1 MVPPASS
8 RIARASAWLALF
20 GFLCLPVLRAQDT
33 AAVSTTFWDISELL
47 DRLPDMSAFGS
58 SGPTDSLP
66 VRYYARP
73 HLGDFFH
80 RSYLRLPVGARVKVS
95 EHFELNTELESYFTH
110 GLRGGDAGYG
120 LSQVRVGGKYE
131 EVSTAQHPL
140 GWSTGLDLQ
149 TPLSRPP
156 IELTDGYRHVLP
168 YVAFS
173 EPLVPACNLVGYVS
187 LGADLISHTALPSN
201 FGSNQLHTDALTF
214 SIGATRDYKRF
225 KLALTGTWNTS
236 LLLSN
241 ENHNVFALRPDLLIP
256 IHGKRHRSD
265 HAHLLL
271 ILGGRAVH
279 GPDGTDLGLN
289 GSLRIEFAVQPG
301 RTDH

>member
-1 MVPPASS
+1 MAHLNLPRVS
-8 RIARASAWLALF
+8 RAGAWLALF
-20 GFLCLPVLRAQDT
+20 GMAFLPVIRAQDT
-33 AAVSTTFWDISELL
+33 AAVSTTFWDISDLL

-58 SGPTDSLP
+58 TGPTNSLP
-66 VRYYARP
+66 VRYYIRP
-73 HLGDFFH
+73 HLGDFIH
-80 RSYLRLPVGARVKVS
+80 RSYLRLPVGARVKIT
-95 EHFELNTELESYFTH
+95 EHLELHTELESYFTH
-110 GLRGGDAGYG
+110 GLKGSAGNG
-120 LSQVRVGGKYE
+120 LSQLQVGAKYE
-131 EVSTAQHPL
+131 RVTTKEHPL
-140 GWSTGLDLQ
+140 GWSAGLDLQ

-173 EPLVPACNLVGYVS
+173 EPLVPSCNLVGYAS
-187 LGADLISHTALPSN
+187 FGADLISHTALPSN

-214 SIGATRDYKRF
+214 SIGATRDFKRF

-241 ENHNVFALRPDLLIP
+241 ENHNVFALRPDILIP
-256 IHGKRHRSD
+256 VFGKRYRPD

-271 ILGGRAVH
+271 IFGGRAVH

-301 RTDH
+301 RTSN